1 MTIRV
6 FGPRDT
12 RDPLTI
18 DTTSRSPTWSR
29 NLSPFYLG
37 PIPLYRGAPLESSK
51 NFENAW
57 QYAKV
62 YGNHADESQAPTLSY
77 WKWAQEGWSNSRAV
91 RYPMGKGA
99 IPLYSLWGEKRLSYI
114 EARKTI
120 YFPLYAR
127 AVVTTDA
134 FAELLAL
141 YRTRGELSLWD
152 FDGYDHTKL
161 GMSLK
166 DVLECPSRKMG
177 HSFVLAYLLER
188 LR

>member
-6 FGPRDT
+6 IGPKDPK
-12 RDPLTI
+12 DPLAI
-18 DTTSRSPTWSR
+18 DTTSRSHTWSR
-29 NLSPFYLG
+29 GLSPFYLG
-37 PIPLYRGAPLESSK
+37 PIPLYRGAPMEFSR

-62 YGNHADESQAPTLSY
+62 YGSHADEAQKPTLDY
-77 WKWAQEGWSNSRAV
+77 WRWAQAGWANQRAV

-99 IPLYSLWGEKRLSYI
+99 IPLYSLWEDKRLGYI

-120 YFPLYAR
+120 YFPLYAKS
-127 AVVTTDA
+127 VVTTDA

-141 YRTRGELSLWD
+141 YRTRGELTLWD
-152 FDGYDHTKL
+152 FDGYDHTQL
-161 GMSLK
+161 GMTLP
-166 DVLECPSRKMG
+166 DVLNCPTRKMG